1 MKNYNKIEIS
11 IIKGDKLFNQN
22 TPFAINLSSPENEDT
37 EKKCNADIICV
48 IDISGSMTGEKIFQV
63 KESLKKLLTLMDEK
77 DRICIILFNDF
88 GKKYYD
94 LNYMTKENKNIL
106 VNEIDKIYSGGGTNI
121 LSGLQLAVEVLKK
134 ECNNEKSVSSILL
147 LSDGHD
153 NFSNDLELADSLKK
167 LTKGFGLSFTL
178 NTFGYGNDHDPK
190 IMNKLAN
197 IRDGSFFYV
206 ENYSK
211 ITEYF
216 VSILGGCISVI
227 SKKVDLSLNVISDKC
242 KIIEVYGKDNLF
254 SHESN
259 EISFKTTMLQFICGK
274 EYTFVLEI
282 FIDES
287 KVQIDEEILKTEIIY
302 EDISQ
307 DNKIVKKEKRY
318 NYKLKDIDYL
328 KANEE
333 YIRVYVYHVL
343 DEAMKL
349 KDTNQFEKGKKKL
362 NDMEKWILD
371 NYKGNNKNYIED
383 IQKAKGLFSKND
395 YEKRRSLMLV
405 NSSIQE
411 NAFKRTGQTMSF
423 RNSYQTKMLNI
434 IKNDFQNQMAYSK
447 PVGVT
452 QNVNFIGN
460 RMKYDLSNQN
470 DNQKKNKLINNNQI
484 NYKLISKKSDAR
496 NSFGPKLNK
505 SKQLDKPNINQQNE
519 DIY

>member
-1 MKNYNKIEIS
+1 
-11 IIKGDKLFNQN
+11 
-22 TPFAINLSSPENEDT
+22 
-37 EKKCNADIICV
+37 
-48 IDISGSMTGEKIFQV
+48 
-63 KESLKKLLTLMDEK
+63 
-77 DRICIILFNDF
+77 
-88 GKKYYD
+88 
-94 LNYMTKENKNIL
+94 
-106 VNEIDKIYSGGGTNI
+106 
-121 LSGLQLAVEVLKK
+121 
-134 ECNNEKSVSSILL
+134 
-147 LSDGHD
+147 
-153 NFSNDLELADSLKK
+153 
-167 LTKGFGLSFTL
+167 
-178 NTFGYGNDHDPK
+178 
-190 IMNKLAN
+190 MNKLAN

-216 VSILGGCISVI
+216 VSILGGCVSVI

-254 SHESN
+254 SHESS

-307 DNKIVKKEKRY
+307 DNKIDKKEKKY

-328 KANEE
+328 KANE

-484 NYKLISKKSDAR
+484 NYELISKKSDAR